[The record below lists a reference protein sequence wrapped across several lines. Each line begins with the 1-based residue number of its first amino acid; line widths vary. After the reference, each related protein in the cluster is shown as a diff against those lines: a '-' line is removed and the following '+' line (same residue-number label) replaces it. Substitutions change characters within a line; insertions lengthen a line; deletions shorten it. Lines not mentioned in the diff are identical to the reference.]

1 MVKYTNVVNVVT
13 NTNKRINI
21 IKYDEGKNMM
31 VTTTDNLP
39 GREIKEVLGVVFGSC
54 VQMKHLG
61 KDLRAAGR
69 NIIGGESKTYTELLE
84 EARRTSMQRMIEDA
98 KRIGADSVVG
108 MRYATAQTMG
118 GAAEIIAFGTAV
130 KTH

>member
-1 MVKYTNVVNVVT
+1 
-13 NTNKRINI
+13 
-21 IKYDEGKNMM
+21 M
-31 VTTTDNLP
+31 VTTTDTLP
-39 GREIKEVLGVVFGSC
+39 GREIKEILGIVFGSC

-69 NIIGGESKTYTELLE
+69 NIIGGESKAYTELLE
-84 EARRTSMQRMIEDA
+84 ESRRTAMQRMIEDA
-98 KRIGADSVVG
+98 KCIGADSVVG

>member
-1 MVKYTNVVNVVT
+1 
-13 NTNKRINI
+13 
-21 IKYDEGKNMM
+21 MM

-39 GREIKEVLGVVFGSC
+39 GREIKEVLGIVFGSC

-69 NIIGGESKTYTELLE
+69 NIIGGESKAYTELLE
-84 EARRTSMQRMIEDA
+84 EARRSSMQRMIEDA
-98 KRIGADSVVG
+98 KRIGADAVVG